1 MFILASDHKVGSFAR
16 DVGNV
21 RHFWVILKHCERI
34 EEIPF

>member
-16 DVGNV
+16 DVGIV
-21 RHFWVILKHCERI
+21 RHFLVLFKQCERI